1 MVYEEVVVQ
10 VVNEVKDIIAVLQY
24 PVKSIGE
31 LVKEVGGR
39 VQPKGKVGVNV
50 VLVLPV
56 DP

>member
-1 MVYEEVVVQ
+1 MVYEEVVIQ
-10 VVNEVKDIIAVLQY
+10 VVNEVRDIIAVLQY